1 MAGGVLGQRPPAG
14 ANLQQMIAGSE
25 RQLVAQARHL
35 GPLGLGQ
42 ILLVVGKQRAGV
54 EQVVIQK
61 VGIKFVAEVV
71 MGGDVLPRLGAGV
84 AAGPVAQP
92 GDGLAQQTE
101 AALQTPQHL
110 AVAREDL
117 KQRRQLVALPV
128 AVHPGLGR
136 RQAAA
141 GQQTPV
147 HLRRADPHLG
157 AQRGGGVAKM
167 KSLHPFAH
175 GERAFAEATQQTKK
189 QPAREP
195 HVARHIGFKRKDGI
209 GHERSLLLTGWLYSG
224 TRFSH
229 SRSACQ

>member
-1 MAGGVLGQRPPAG
+1 
-14 ANLQQMIAGSE
+14 
-25 RQLVAQARHL
+25 
-35 GPLGLGQ
+35 
-42 ILLVVGKQRAGV
+42 
-54 EQVVIQK
+54 
-61 VGIKFVAEVV
+61 
-71 MGGDVLPRLGAGV
+71 MGGNVLPRLGAGV
-84 AAGPVAQP
+84 ASSPVAQA
-92 GDGLAQQTE
+92 GDGLTQQTK

-117 KQRRQLVALPV
+117 QQRRQLVALPV

-147 HLRRADPHLG
+147 HLRRADPRLS

-167 KSLHPFAH
+167 KSLRPFAH
-175 GERAFAEATQQTKK
+175 GERAFAEAAQQTKE